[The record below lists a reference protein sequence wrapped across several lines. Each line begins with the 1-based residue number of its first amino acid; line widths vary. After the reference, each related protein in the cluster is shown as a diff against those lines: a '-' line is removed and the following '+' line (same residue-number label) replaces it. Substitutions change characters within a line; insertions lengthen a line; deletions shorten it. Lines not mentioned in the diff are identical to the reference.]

1 MPSPILIWES
11 NPKGKGL
18 VLKTSSNRKR
28 RGVSRSP
35 SPANKRRINMI
46 FKKKYLKKSSE
57 ELQEY
62 LKFKKRGFA
71 IPPKKGKGSFKR
83 NKKIENIN
91 Y

>member
-1 MPSPILIWES
+1 
-11 NPKGKGL
+11 
-18 VLKTSSNRKR
+18 
-28 RGVSRSP
+28 
-35 SPANKRRINMI
+35 MI